1 MPRKFTYKE
10 YYEKF
15 KKDQGF
21 RQYPYSNYM
30 DNMYT
35 KFPLMGDALIAEGQ
49 TALGQKLKQY
59 GDHFRKLITA
69 PEGEDP
75 TDLNRAQWENAL
87 DAMAGLSEFMQTR
100 DPKDG
105 PTNYQRVLEQ
115 YRKLEIKEGFDPDR
129 GQEIFKKE
137 FNVFNVI
144 GEADIPIEDLHRE
157 ADVNLHPEKKEG
169 LVEGIIE
176 FKNNPA
182 AKLATRL
189 YLDARSQIR
198 ADRKAR
204 NDWQAWDA
212 SDELDDR
219 GWGADN
225 TFQKLDKYIDQ
236 VIAAARQAGKEELA
250 TGLQVAGRN
259 LHNEL
264 GRAEEFGISPEA
276 QRKFIQQLTPLVENF
291 LAANEKLKNTEIAE
305 VTNNWQPGP
314 DPTAEQYLGEL
325 FNENDLK
332 QIETFNRAPGELPF
346 RFPKDVSYEHIAAHL
361 AATVKEQ
368 RQKRSEEGR
377 SGPLHVLDSLHD
389 RLKKMA
395 DDNGEPKSVL
405 SAGNKPRPIRKL
417 QRAIKE
423 VISTSINLADGY
435 TRHDD
440 PKSQELMAE
449 AVEALKNLENTFGH
463 FKIQNA
469 DLAEEIDFDDQIMS
483 KLEEFSYLNYSKAPA
498 LDTYF
503 LPEDK
508 KQLLEVQQEQGL
520 RNDDDSVTEHKEN
533 IIEDQPVKK
542 PVAQEKMIPD
552 EKKAAPQPTKATAD
566 RQGKTWLGYM
576 EAHKVNPLP
585 QGKENETLAKLLV
598 GGNMAL
604 GQKLFSVDLAR
615 AYANK
620 IQTYPAFKQLL
631 HKEALVQR
639 ILRKESTPEEVAKV
653 AQGIVHPFYGK
664 RERQMAVLKELK
676 ELGRHMDG
684 PAGRTRKWKALVNSI
699 DSIDVNDPN
708 LDPEKKLKEIYEKTE
723 DYMKGKKR
731 IRSSNDGKQRF
742 NQALDVLGALGGT
755 SPYAMDASRTIVD
768 RINEVRGKHGEE
780 RVVFDNYG
788 LPSTVAHENAGRQK
802 DPTAAGKDPYEEM
815 EKQEGALQL

>member
-21 RQYPYSNYM
+21 RVYPYSNYL

-49 TALGQKLKQY
+49 TALGEKLKQY

-69 PEGEDP
+69 PEGENP
-75 TDLNRAQWENAL
+75 TEINKAEWENAL

-115 YRKLEIKEGFDPDR
+115 YRKLEIKEGFDPDK

-157 ADVNLHPEKKEG
+157 ADINLHPEKKAG
-169 LVEGIIE
+169 LVEDIIE

-189 YLDARSQIR
+189 YLDARSKIR
-198 ADRKAR
+198 ADRKAS
-204 NDWQAWDA
+204 NNWKPWDA
-212 SDELDDR
+212 SDELDAM
-219 GWGADN
+219 GWEENN
-225 TFQKLDKYIDQ
+225 TFQKLDNYIKQ
-236 VIAAARQAGKEELA
+236 VRTAALQAGKESLA
-250 TGLQVAGRN
+250 NSLQVNGTN
-259 LHNEL
+259 LYLEL
-264 GRAEEFGISPEA
+264 SRAEDFSTSPEA
-276 QRKFIQQLTPLVENF
+276 QRKFIQQLTPLVEKF
-291 LAANEKLKNTEIAE
+291 LTANENLKNTEIAD
-305 VTNNWQPGP
+305 VTNNWQLEP
-314 DPTAEQYLGEL
+314 DPAGEQYHSEL

-332 QIETFNRAPGELPF
+332 QVETFNRAPGELPF
-346 RFPKDVSYEHIAAHL
+346 TFPKEFSYEHIAAHL
-361 AATVKEQ
+361 AASMREQ
-368 RQKRSEEGR
+368 RRKTSVDGY
-377 SGPLHVLDSLHD
+377 SGPVAELSAVHD
-389 RLKKMA
+389 WLKKMA
-395 DDNGEPKSVL
+395 DDHNEPKSVL
-405 SAGNKPRPIRKL
+405 SPGNKPRPFRKL
-417 QRAIKE
+417 QRAVRE
-423 VISTSINLADGY
+423 VINTSVNLANGY
-435 TRHDD
+435 TQHDD

-449 AVEALKNLENTFGH
+449 SVEALKNLENAFGQ

-469 DLAEEIDFDDQIMS
+469 DLADEFDFDDQIMS
-483 KLEEFSYLNYSKAPA
+483 KLEEFCYLNYSKAPD

-503 LPEDK
+503 LPNDK
-508 KQLLEVQQEQGL
+508 KKLLEIKKDQGIF
-520 RNDDDSVTEHKEN
+520 RNADIVRPNNEN
-533 IIEDQPVKK
+533 IIEDQPVKN
-542 PVAQEKMIPD
+542 PLPEEKVVT
-552 EKKAAPQPTKATAD
+552 ETALQPKNDLAD
-566 RQGKTWLGYM
+566 RKGKTWLGYM
-576 EAHKVNPLP
+576 EAHKINPLP

-598 GGNMAL
+598 GANMSS
-604 GQKLFSVDLAR
+604 GHKLFSVDLAR

-631 HKEALVQR
+631 KKETLVNR

-664 RERQMAVLKELK
+664 RERQIVILKELK

-708 LDPEKKLKEIYEKTE
+708 LDPEKKLKEIYDRTE
-723 DYMKGKKR
+723 EYMKGKKR
-731 IRSSNDGKQRF
+731 IRSSNDGQQRF
-742 NQALDVLGALGGT
+742 KQALDVLGVLGGT
-755 SPYAMDASRTIVD
+755 SPYAKDASRTIVD
-768 RINEVRGKHGEE
+768 RINEVRSKHGEE
-780 RVVFDNYG
+780 GVVFDNYG
-788 LPSTVAHENAGRQK
+788 LLSTVAHENAGRQK
-802 DPTAAGKDPYEEM
+802 DPTAAGKDPYEERDN
-815 EKQEGALQL
+815 QLMVK